1 MTARVAKFVKMET
14 TLTFLHVFFKDV
26 IYLSPVLLSLL
37 ALICGIGVTI
47 GKIEGWSIGTA
58 IYHAFINATTV
69 GYGDFHPTRP
79 ASRVLSVINAL
90 IGLLLTGVFVGVAVH
105 SIELAVLTNPKP

>member
-1 MTARVAKFVKMET
+1 
-14 TLTFLHVFFKDV
+14 
-26 IYLSPVLLSLL
+26 
-37 ALICGIGVTI
+37 
-47 GKIEGWSIGTA
+47 
-58 IYHAFINATTV
+58 V